1 MGAKS
6 IRYLGIVAVSSAL
19 FASAVGPARAETV
32 RVPSSSGG
40 TLTLYS
46 AQGYDS
52 TMAKAF
58 QKSTG
63 NQVKLTD
70 DATGNLLAKIAA
82 ERNNPQWDVVWFDG
96 DAAMQGLDVQGQL
109 LRWAPANAKNYNAL
123 GRSLIP
129 SDHGFYPTAVT
140 AAGALVYNTKKLT
153 PAQAPKDW
161 NDLLKPQFKNQVAAI
176 DPACSDPAFSL
187 IAGMMQRKGG
197 IAQGQAFFTALKGNG
212 MKVFQTSDSVMNAV
226 QTGARLV
233 GFAQDSGYYGAKSTG
248 APLGIVY
255 PTSGVTLLP
264 GVIAINAKSKHLAA
278 AEAFVNYVLSQ
289 AGQNVMIHD
298 PNDPDANV
306 VPVITGISALKG
318 RQVTGIKWQRL
329 DYKWAASNENAIK
342 LWYHN
347 SIVQ

>member
-1 MGAKS
+1 MGAKH
-6 IRYLGIVAVSSAL
+6 IRYMGSVVAT
-19 FASAVGPARAETV
+19 AVLLAGAFVPARAATV
-32 RVPSSSGG
+32 QEPLASGG

-58 QKSTG
+58 QKLTG
-63 NQVKLTD
+63 IQVKLTD

-96 DAAMQGLDVQGQL
+96 DAAMQGLNGQGQL
-109 LRWAPANAKNYNAL
+109 LRWTPANIKNYNAL

-129 SDHGFYPTAVT
+129 SDHAFYPTAVT
-140 AAGALVYNTKKLT
+140 AAGALVYNTKKLS

-176 DPACSDPAFSL
+176 NPAYSGPAFSL
-187 IAGMMQRKGG
+187 IAGMLQRKGG
-197 IAQGQAFFTALKGNG
+197 IAQGESFFKALKGNG

-233 GFAQDSGYYGAKSTG
+233 GFAQDSGYYGAKATG

-255 PTSGVTLLP
+255 PSSGVTLLP
-264 GVIAINAKSKHLAA
+264 GVVAIDAKSKHLAA
-278 AEAFVNYVLSQ
+278 AEAFVNYVLSR

-306 VPVITGISALKG
+306 VPVITGISALPG
-318 RQVTGIKWQRL
+318 RQVSGIKWQRL
-329 DYKWAASNENAIK
+329 DYKWAAANENAIK